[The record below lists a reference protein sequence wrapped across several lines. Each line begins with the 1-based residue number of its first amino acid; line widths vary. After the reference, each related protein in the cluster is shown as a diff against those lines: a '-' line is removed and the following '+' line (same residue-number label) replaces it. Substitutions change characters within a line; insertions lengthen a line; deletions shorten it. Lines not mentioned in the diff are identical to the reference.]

1 MSKLGFAA
9 PLTRSRWLSLASRIE
24 AHATAEKVLYSTL
37 NFIRWLYWADF
48 LKLGIEFILAGVL
61 EDGGMAIEDVWLYSR
76 VIEDTLDTL
85 LMRSRAEAELN
96 RMATNVKKLQSVVD
110 LWSSDS
116 PASPSAS
123 FPFPR

>member
-61 EDGGMAIEDVWLYSR
+61 EDGGMAIEDVWFTAASSK
-76 VIEDTLDTL
+76 I
-85 LMRSRAEAELN
+85 RSTPTHAVAR
-96 RMATNVKKLQSVVD
+96 
-110 LWSSDS
+110 
-116 PASPSAS
+116 
-123 FPFPR
+123 